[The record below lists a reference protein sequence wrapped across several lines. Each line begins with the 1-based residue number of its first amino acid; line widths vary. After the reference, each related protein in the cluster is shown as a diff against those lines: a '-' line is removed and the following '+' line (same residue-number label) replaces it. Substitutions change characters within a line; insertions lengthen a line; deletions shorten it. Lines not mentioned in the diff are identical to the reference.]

1 MTGFLSWLYHSIRA
15 CYAGVASSVGS
26 GGGALLSIL
35 SSSGSESEFTPASL
49 SMTLIDC
56 VLNNNSIIGEG
67 TGKIG
72 CSTSPLLLG
81 RGASEHI
88 ATRDLGSLRKLQ
100 LKFHGTA
107 CT

>member
-26 GGGALLSIL
+26 GGGALLSIA
-35 SSSGSESEFTPASL
+35 SSGSEFSPASL
-49 SMTLIDC
+49 SVTLIDC

>member
-35 SSSGSESEFTPASL
+35 SSSGSMFPASL